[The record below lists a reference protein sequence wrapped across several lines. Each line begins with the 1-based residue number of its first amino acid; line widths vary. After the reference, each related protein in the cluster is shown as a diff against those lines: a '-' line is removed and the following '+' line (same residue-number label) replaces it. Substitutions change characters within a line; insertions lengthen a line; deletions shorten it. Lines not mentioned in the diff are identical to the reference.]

1 MDPVIQPVS
10 TLDQRGTSQTTARRM
25 LLGAVVL
32 VLVMMWIP
40 YSQFVLYPVRLFV
53 TLVHESGHALA
64 ATLTGSAVE
73 GIRLNPNASGVTL
86 IRATWW
92 ADWIINPAGYLGAAL
107 FGAMLLQLGRLRAK
121 TAGKSI
127 LRFMAGYALVVT
139 LVWCHNPAVSGLFTP
154 VMGVL
159 IAVIMG
165 LLARYLP
172 DRAAQFVAIFIAV
185 ECGLDALNDLV
196 TLLVITTNHLGDNDA
211 ANMAAVSHIPAI
223 VWALLWAALASILV
237 FGSFRIY
244 WRAVTRPKS
253 AL

>member
-1 MDPVIQPVS
+1 MDPVIPPVS
-10 TLDQRGTSQTTARRM
+10 TVTQRETSQTTARRM
-25 LLGAVVL
+25 LLGAIAL

-64 ATLTGSAVE
+64 ATLTGSVVD
-73 GIRLNPNASGVTL
+73 GIRLNPNTSGVTL

-92 ADWIINPAGYLGAAL
+92 ADWLINPAGYLGAAL
-107 FGAMLLQLGRLRAK
+107 FGALLLQLGRFRSK

-154 VMGVL
+154 VMGLL
-159 IAVIMG
+159 IAVIMA
-165 LLARYLP
+165 LLAKYLS
-172 DRAAQFVAIFIAV
+172 DGAAQFAAIFISV

-211 ANMAAVSHIPAI
+211 ANMARVSHVPAV
-223 VWALLWAALASILV
+223 VWALLWALMASVLV
-237 FGSFRIY
+237 FGSFRMY
-244 WRAVTRPKS
+244 WRAVTRPSS